1 MKYII
6 VLAAL
11 LIQASC
17 GSATPSDQDR
27 LSHYIR
33 ANAYLVIDAE
43 TGKIVAQKNPFSAA
57 PVASTTKM
65 VTALAARDLVEGDPL
80 VTVTKEAASV
90 SGAKAGLR
98 AGDQYRF
105 SDLLT
110 AMLVRSANDAATA
123 IAIHASGSRTAFVKA
138 MNAWCRGHSLQH
150 SSFADPAGLSSKSI
164 SSPDELVR
172 ITREFLSIPEFE
184 AAASLNEF
192 ALTSAAGRKIPLKS
206 LNTLRKVMPEDV
218 LSLKGKTGFT
228 SAAKYCFAGRAMTP
242 NGKWFI
248 AVTGAQSSWR
258 EVYMLVKYC
267 DGELDL
273 K

>member
-1 MKYII
+1 MKFTTA
-6 VLAAL
+6 LTAL
-11 LIQASC
+11 LLFVSC
-17 GSATPSDQDR
+17 GSASTSAQNK
-27 LSHYIR
+27 LSQYIR

-43 TGKIVAQKNPFSAA
+43 TGKTVAQKNPSSAA

-65 VTALAARDLVEGDPL
+65 VTALVARDLVEGDPL

-90 SGAKAGLR
+90 GGARAGLR
-98 AGDQYRF
+98 AGEQFRF

-123 IAIHASGSRTAFVKA
+123 VAIAAAGSRPAFVKA
-138 MNAWCRGHSLQH
+138 MNAWCRAHSLTN
-150 SSFADPAGLSSKSI
+150 SSFADPAGLSPKSV
-164 SSPDELVR
+164 SSPEELVR
-172 ITREFLSIPEFE
+172 VTREFLSVPEFD

-192 ALTSAAGRKIPLKS
+192 TLTSAAGRTIPLKS

-228 SAAKYCFAGRAMTP
+228 NAAKYCFAGQAKTP
-242 NGKWFI
+242 NGKWFL

>member
-1 MKYII
+1 MKQII
-6 VLAAL
+6 ALAAL
-11 LIQASC
+11 LIAASC
-17 GSATPSDQDR
+17 GSASTSEQHR
-27 LSHYIR
+27 LAQYIR
-33 ANAYLVIDAE
+33 ASAYLVIDAE
-43 TGKIVAQKNPFSAA
+43 TGKTVAQKNPEAAA

-65 VTALAARDLVEGDPL
+65 VTALTARDLVEGDPL
-80 VTVTKEAASV
+80 VTITKEAALV
-90 SGAKAGLR
+90 GGARAGLR
-98 AGDQYRF
+98 AGEQYRF

-110 AMLVRSANDAATA
+110 AMLVRSANDAAAAVA
-123 IAIHASGSRTAFVKA
+123 IAASGSRPTFVKA
-138 MNAWCRGHSLQH
+138 MNAWCRAHAFTR
-150 SSFADPAGLSSKSI
+150 SSFADPAGLSPKSV

-172 ITREFLSIPEFE
+172 ISREFLSVPEFE
-184 AAASLNEF
+184 AAASLNGF
-192 ALTSAAGRKIPLKS
+192 TLKSAAGRVIPLKS

-228 SAAKYCFAGRAMTP
+228 SAAKYCFAGRAATP
-242 NGKWFI
+242 NGTWFI

>member
-6 VLAAL
+6 ALAVLVL
-11 LIQASC
+11 SASC
-17 GSATPSDQDR
+17 GQTSPSQQDK
-27 LSHYIR
+27 LSRYIR

-43 TGKIVAQKNPFSAA
+43 TGKTIAQKNPSSAA

-65 VTALAARDLVEGDPL
+65 VTALVARDLVEGDPL
-80 VTVTKEAASV
+80 VTITKEAASV
-90 SGAKAGLR
+90 GGARAGLR
-98 AGDQYRF
+98 AGEQYRF

-123 IAIHASGSRTAFVKA
+123 VAIAASGSRPEFVKA
-138 MNAWCRGHSLQH
+138 MNAWCRAHSL
-150 SSFADPAGLSSKSI
+150 SKSNFADPAGLSSKSA
-164 SSPDELVR
+164 SSPEELVLV
-172 ITREFLSIPEFE
+172 TREFLSVPEFE
-184 AAASLNEF
+184 AAASLNGF
-192 ALTSAAGRKIPLKS
+192 TISSAAGRKIPLKS

-228 SAAKYCFAGRAMTP
+228 SAAKYCFAGLAKTP
-242 NGKWFI
+242 NGRWFI

-258 EVYMLVKYC
+258 EVYMLVKFC